1 MLHVGLPPL
10 TPLHASTPRQLG
22 HSSSLSQSSS
32 SASPLPYSST
42 VNAANV
48 TSRVSDCYNGF
59 SLPLP
64 YLHKPP
70 SPSLT
75 LPPFISLPTIAPMAP
90 PPYPLPS
97 LPFLLLILTVLGL
110 PRSSSTLMPGF
121 RRQQLETGF
130 QVGLRHID
138 AGRNFTK
145 LQLIQ
150 RGINRGRQRLQR
162 MSGMATTAERND
174 FQAPVHV
181 GDGEFVVNLMIG
193 TPPVPFPAIMDTGSD
208 LIWTQCNPCK
218 LCFQQ
223 STPVFNPKRS
233 STFSN
238 ISCSSKLCK
247 GVKPSK
253 CDKSCEYR
261 YTYGDESSTEGF
273 MAMDTITFGESPK
286 RVSIPRIGFGCGL
299 NNRAT
304 GMDQTAGLLGLGRG
318 VLSLVSQLGTQ
329 KFSYCLTSIHENKTS
344 SLLFGSLAY
353 SNFNPG
359 KIPRTPLIQ
368 NPLLPSY
375 YYLSLKGITVG
386 YTLLPIPE
394 FVFQLGKDGSGGMIL
409 DSGTTI
415 TYLQEDAFDVLK
427 NAFIS
432 QTELQ
437 VANSSTTGLDLCFH
451 LPVKN
456 AAEVKV
462 PKLIFHF
469 KGLDLALPVENYMVS
484 DPEMGLICL
493 AIDATGSLSI
503 LGTFSS
509 RTCWSSMIL
518 RSRLY
523 P

>member
-1 MLHVGLPPL
+1 
-10 TPLHASTPRQLG
+10 
-22 HSSSLSQSSS
+22 
-32 SASPLPYSST
+32 
-42 VNAANV
+42 
-48 TSRVSDCYNGF
+48 
-59 SLPLP
+59 
-64 YLHKPP
+64 
-70 SPSLT
+70 
-75 LPPFISLPTIAPMAP
+75 MAP

-138 AGRNFTK
+138 AGRNFTR

-162 MSGMATTAERND
+162 MSGMATTAERNG

-208 LIWTQCNPCK
+208 LIWTH
-218 LCFQQ
+218 
-223 STPVFNPKRS
+223 
-233 STFSN
+233 
-238 ISCSSKLCK
+238 KLCK

-253 CDKSCEYR
+253 
-261 YTYGDESSTEGF
+261 F
-273 MAMDTITFGESPK
+273 
-286 RVSIPRIGFGCGL
+286 SIPRIGFGCGV

-368 NPLLPSY
+368 NPFLPSY
-375 YYLSLKGITVG
+375 YYLALKGITVG

-394 FVFQLGKDGSGGMIL
+394 FAFQLGKDGSGGMIL

-503 LGTFSS
+503 FGNIQQQNMLVLHDLKKSTLSLVP
-509 RTCWSSMIL
+509 TQCDKV
-518 RSRLY
+518 
-523 P
+523 